1 MKQLIL
7 EEEMGKGRACPV
19 EGTAEPMAGGQGEW
33 VGLDPGSEGL
43 EPSWVVGGE
52 VRELVWGR
60 SFFFSPPSV
69 PCLSFDHLG
78 CLYPVTGRVSSLPP
92 ATLLPTETTQRS
104 ERGLGQTP
112 RASAL
117 TLWPPTGRGP
127 RPPEEAE
134 QLADV
139 HPATPGGWGWPVPGV
154 EGDFVGQGKTL

>member
-7 EEEMGKGRACPV
+7 EEEMGKGRECPV
-19 EGTAEPMAGGQGEW
+19 EGTAEPMTGGQGEW
-33 VGLDPGSEGL
+33 VGLDPCSEGL
-43 EPSWVVGGE
+43 EASWVVGGE

-60 SFFFSPPSV
+60 SFSFCPSV
-69 PCLSFDHLG
+69 LRPLG

-127 RPPEEAE
+127 RPSEEAE

-139 HPATPGGWGWPVPGV
+139 HPATPGGWGWAVPGV
-154 EGDFVGQGKTL
+154 EGDFVG